1 MPVVQTKSRGSSSAG
16 IVILIVLVCL
26 SIMAGAGFAFWYFLI
41 RVPEGGPAPAPE
53 SAPPPLGD
61 YYITSPSPEEAP
73 SPSPEASSPSPEAA
87 SPSPEAAGPS
97 PYAPAGP
104 SSSPLAGPSP
114 YSSPG
119 PSAPSPGMYDPL
131 SCMKDPTLGSFA
143 KGVNIW
149 GPTTDHNQKYEGKM
163 AGVGACC
170 TAAQSR
176 NVKGYVYNSQTN
188 ECWTKDMSGA
198 AMRDAQVV
206 LTGFDNNI
214 ATSFDTTR
222 MYDIAKGT
230 IQDWRNSL

>member
-1 MPVVQTKSRGSSSAG
+1 MPVVQTKKSSSAG
-16 IVILIVLVCL
+16 IVVLVVLVCL

-61 YYITSPSPEEAP
+61 YYITPPSPETP
-73 SPSPEASSPSPEAA
+73 SPYDAPAGP

-97 PYAPAGP
+97 PYYGAPA
-104 SSSPLAGPSP
+104 LAGPSP
-114 YSSPG
+114 YYDAPAG
-119 PSAPSPGMYDPL
+119 PSPAGLNDPL

-149 GPTTDHNQKYEGKM
+149 GPTTDHNEKYEGKM

-170 TAAQSR
+170 DAAQSR

-188 ECWTKDMSGA
+188 ECWTKDMSSA

-206 LTGFDNNI
+206 LSGFDNNI

-222 MYDIAKGT
+222 MYDIATKT